1 MSSMMKRF
9 TLSTAII
16 TVMALPQFA
25 TAPAFAQTSTAVAA
39 QAASDGSD
47 WDRARRELLRSG
59 RSEMSG
65 AIAEWKR
72 LSESDA
78 YGFSTY
84 ANFLMRH
91 PGWPNESRMRRNAE
105 TAIALNSYS
114 NNQVL
119 DFFAKYPPL
128 TNTGKA
134 RYAMALRNTGK
145 RAEAS
150 EIAREAWRGGTMKA
164 EDETLLIGM
173 FSRDFTMEDHDKRM
187 DALLWAYAK
196 AAAGRQLGYV
206 SPSKR
211 ALFQARYAKLTG
223 SPNANALISGL
234 GTKALTDPGLVEQR
248 ARAWRKGGQS
258 STVRNMLA
266 NRPKLTTYPLDEEE
280 WYETLLVNAR
290 AAANDRQYSL
300 AYRIASKVD
309 DAFPAGTDISAQSLG
324 VRDDYTSLT
333 WLAGTTALWDMRQPS
348 KAISMFSRYG
358 NAARTAQTRSKGFYW
373 AGVAAVEARDTATA
387 NKYFEMATEYS
398 DHFYGQLA
406 LERLG
411 RSVPRF
417 ASAPNITVDSAQRLA
432 FNSKSLV
439 RAVRDISRGGDW
451 KTQNRFFRA
460 LVSEAETEAE
470 HQMVADLARDI
481 GRRDLAVILG
491 SSARTKGIDNF
502 QMVAFP
508 KMPVPRGL
516 ERDWTVIH
524 AITRQESQFAQNASS
539 HAGAQGLMQLMP
551 GTGRE
556 QAGKVGLSY
565 SYSALTNDPAYNIRL
580 GSGYFARMLRYYNG
594 SYPLAI
600 AAYNA
605 GPGNV
610 NKWLRRNGDPR
621 TGQIDILKWVE
632 KIPIYETRN
641 YVQRVIENAVVY
653 DAMEPGKANYRG
665 SNPTS
670 YYLGKRRPG

>member
-9 TLSTAII
+9 TLSTAIL

-25 TAPAFAQTSTAVAA
+25 TAPAFAQAAPVAT

-47 WDRARRELLRSG
+47 WDRARLELLGSG

-114 NNQVL
+114 NSQVL

-134 RYAMALRNTGK
+134 RYAMALRNAGK

-150 EIAREAWRGGTMKA
+150 AMAREAWRGGTMKE
-164 EDETLLIGM
+164 EDETLLLGM
-173 FSRDFTMEDHDKRM
+173 FSRDFTVEDHDKRM
-187 DALLWAYAK
+187 DALLWAYTK
-196 AAAGRQLGYV
+196 DAAGRQIGYV
-206 SPSKR
+206 SPTKR
-211 ALFQARYAKLTG
+211 ALFQARYAKLTD
-223 SPNANALISGL
+223 SPNADALISGL
-234 GTKALTDPGLVEQR
+234 GAKALTDPGLVEQR

-258 STVRNMLA
+258 YAVRNMLA
-266 NRPKLTTYPLDEEE
+266 NRPNLTTYPLDAEE

-348 KAISMFSRYG
+348 KAIGMFSRYG
-358 NAARTAQTRSKGFYW
+358 NAARTPQTRSKGFYW
-373 AGVAAVEARDTATA
+373 AGKAAAEAGDSATA
-387 NKYFEMATEYS
+387 NSYFEKAGQYA

-411 RSVPRF
+411 RRVPQF
-417 ASAPNITVDSAQRLA
+417 TSAPNVQVDPAARNA
-432 FNSKSLV
+432 FNNRSLV
-439 RAVRDISRGGDW
+439 KAVRDISRASDW

-460 LVSEAETEAE
+460 LVSEAQTEAE
-470 HQMVADLARDI
+470 HKMVADLARDI

-491 SSARTKGIDNF
+491 ASARSKGVDNF
-502 QMVAFP
+502 QTVAFP
-508 KMPVPRGL
+508 QMPVPRGL
-516 ERDWTVIH
+516 ERDWTMIH
-524 AITRQESQFAQNASS
+524 AITRQESQFAQNAKS
-539 HAGAQGLMQLMP
+539 HAGAMGLMQLMP

-556 QAGKVGLSY
+556 QAGKIGLSY
-565 SYSALTNDPAYNIRL
+565 SYSALTNDPGYNIRL
-580 GSGYFARMLRYYNG
+580 GSGYFSRMLRYYNG

-621 TGQIDILKWVE
+621 TGQIDILKWIE